1 MISSDPW
8 IWMSGLLTFSI
19 WSMLYKENK
28 FFKWGQYTYIGVV
41 VGHEVVTGLSTLRS
55 RFSPL
60 LSGADPSLLI
70 TLILGIMSVFVV
82 WKTYAWVA
90 SIPISIIVGVGTGLS
105 LYSLVK
111 TDVLRSMYS
120 ALGEATQIVGASPS
134 TAMINIIRVAITV
147 LAMFYFIFTIE
158 LKGPLRH
165 LTTAAKYLLFIIF
178 GFTVGNA
185 LTSYNT
191 YFVTSLQRVLVEW
204 LGIGA

>member
-8 IWMSGLLTFSI
+8 IWLSGFLTLAI
-19 WSMLYKENK
+19 WSMLYKENV
-28 FFKWGQYTYIGVV
+28 FFKWAQYTYIGVV
-41 VGHEVVTGLSTLRS
+41 IGHNVVTGYSTLTS

-60 LSGADPSLLI
+60 MRGADLSLLL
-70 TLILGIMSVFVV
+70 TLILGIMSVFIV
-82 WKTYAWVA
+82 WKKYSWVA

-105 LYSLVK
+105 LYSLVS

-120 ALGEATQIVGASPS
+120 TLGEASNIMGASPS
-134 TAMINIIRVAITV
+134 VAFSNAIRVVITLV
-147 LAMFYFIFTIE
+147 VMFYFIFTIE

-165 LTTAAKYLLFIIF
+165 LTTAAKYFLFMIF

-204 LGIGA
+204 LGLG